1 MRKLLIILFAL
12 LATPLHAA
20 EDWSKRA
27 AQSDVVLKDFHFGT
41 GETMD
46 VRIHVTT
53 LGTPHRDAKG
63 AIDNAVMVLHGT
75 GGTGKQ
81 LPSAVRR

>member
-1 MRKLLIILFAL
+1 MRKFLILFLAL
-12 LATPLHAA
+12 IAAPLHA

-27 AQSDVVLKDFHFGT
+27 TERDIQLPGFKFET

-46 VRIHVTT
+46 VRMHVTT
-53 LGTPHRDAKG
+53 LGSPHRNAAG